1 MKYLKEMSF
10 LLTAGIFFISFL
22 AFLLVGFNSLLNAKI
37 DPINKDITKL
47 EMGQKKLETGL
58 KELEAGLKAVEV
70 GQKELKEILLS
81 K

>member
-47 EMGQKKLETGL
+47 EMGQK
-58 KELEAGLKAVEV
+58 ELEAGLKAVED
-70 GQKELKEILLS
+70 GQKELKEILLR